1 MDHDSRITKHDKE
14 EKQMAKLLIDAD
26 TCTGCESCL
35 PSCPFGALS
44 MKEGIAVVDE
54 KCNFCGACVD
64 ACPVNAITVEKEEK
78 AVTIDTSAY
87 KDVWIFIEHEQEK
100 VSSVSFELLGE
111 GRKLADALGCK
122 LCGMLFGRSVDGF
135 IKEAIAYG
143 AEKLYVT
150 ESPLLEPYRT
160 DPFASAAVNLIRKYK
175 PEIVLFGATTQG
187 RDFAGTVATTIEC
200 GLTADCTGLDI
211 DPETKYLKQTR
222 PAFGGNIMATIL
234 DYPNYRPQ
242 MSTVRPKVF
251 PMPVRDDSRKG
262 EVIREPLP
270 MTEDQIRTKILEFI
284 KGTETVNLADAE
296 IIVSGGRGVGGPEG
310 FKPIRELAEVLGA
323 AVGSSRAA
331 VDSGWI
337 PYEHQVGQTGRTV
350 RPKIYIA
357 CGISGAIQHQA
368 GMKTSDIIVAIN
380 KDPEAPIFKIATY
393 GVVGD
398 LFTVV
403 PMVKE
408 EFKKRLGR

>member
-1 MDHDSRITKHDKE
+1 
-14 EKQMAKLLIDAD
+14 MARLLIDAD
-26 TCTGCESCL
+26 TCTGCESCI
-35 PSCPFGALS
+35 SACPFGALS

-54 KCNFCGACVD
+54 KCTFCGPCVD
-64 ACPVNAITVEKEEK
+64 VCPVSAITLEKEEK
-78 AVTIDTSAY
+78 AVTIDISAY
-87 KDVWIFIEHEQEK
+87 KDVWVFIEHEIGK

-111 GRKLADALGCK
+111 GRKLADALGCH
-122 LCGMLFGRSVDGF
+122 LCGMLFGNGVDGF
-135 IKEAIAYG
+135 IKETIAYG
-143 AEKLYVT
+143 AEKVYVM
-150 ESPLLEPYRT
+150 ESPILEQYRT
-160 DPFASAAVNLIRKYK
+160 DSYACAAVNLIQKYK
-175 PEIVLFGATTQG
+175 PEIVIFGATTQG
-187 RDFAGTVATTIEC
+187 RDFAGTVATTIEV

-251 PMPVRDDSRKG
+251 PMPKRDDSRKG

-270 MTEDQIRTKILEFI
+270 MTEGQVRTKVLEFI
-284 KGTETVNLADAE
+284 KGTEAVNLVDAE
-296 IIVSGGRGVGGPEG
+296 IIVSGGRGLGKAENFQV
-310 FKPIRELAEVLGA
+310 IRELAEVLGA
-323 AVGSSRAA
+323 AVGASRAT
-331 VDSGWI
+331 VDAGWI
-337 PYEHQVGQTGRTV
+337 SYEHQVGQTGRTV

-393 GVVGD
+393 GIVGD
-398 LFTVV
+398 LFNVL
-403 PMVKE
+403 PMLKE

>member
-1 MDHDSRITKHDKE
+1 MARLIIDK
-14 EKQMAKLLIDAD
+14 D
-26 TCTGCESCL
+26 TCTGCESCI
-35 PSCPFGALS
+35 PACPFAALS
-44 MKEGIAVVDE
+44 MQEGVAVVDD
-54 KCNFCGACVD
+54 KCTFCGACVD
-64 ACPVNAITVEKEEK
+64 VCPVSAITLEKEEK

-87 KDVWIFIEHEQEK
+87 KNVWIFIEHESGK
-100 VSSVSFELLGE
+100 VSNVSFELLGE
-111 GRKLADALGCK
+111 GRKLADALGCQ
-122 LCGMLFGRSVDGF
+122 LCGMLFADKGVVDQF
-135 IKEAIAYG
+135 AKEAIAYG
-143 AEKLYVT
+143 AEKVYVM
-150 ESPLLEPYRT
+150 ESPVLGQYRT
-160 DPFASAAVNLIRKYK
+160 DSYASAAVNLIRKYK

-187 RDFAGTVATTIEC
+187 RDFAGTVATTLEA

-211 DPETKYLKQTR
+211 DPETKYLRQTR

-251 PMPVRDDSRKG
+251 PMPLRDDSKKG
-262 EVIREPLP
+262 EIIQETLQ

-284 KGTETVNLADAE
+284 KGAETVNLVDAE
-296 IIVSGGRGVGGPEG
+296 IIVSGGRGIGGAES
-310 FKPIRELAEVLGA
+310 FKVIRELANVLGA
-323 AVGSSRAA
+323 AVGASRAA

-350 RPKIYIA
+350 RPRIYFA
-357 CGISGAIQHQA
+357 CGISGSIQHQA

-380 KDPEAPIFKIATY
+380 KDAEAPIFKIATF
-393 GVVGD
+393 GIVGD

-403 PMVKE
+403 PMLTQ